1 MKSRIIAIILF
12 AITVFL
18 PPNQIKSNAEN
29 NYISEVYGGL
39 WKDVENFREDS
50 GNTIIDCSNY
60 NTQKQIASSDIPSSF
75 DITTNEET
83 KKFFPPIGNQ
93 GTMNSCVGWATTYYQ
108 YTYEVNR
115 YKNEPTTEENIYSP
129 AWTYNYI
136 NGGSNTSTY
145 IDDGYAVL
153 HNQGAMKLVD
163 YPHPSKYSQYSFN
176 WSTDIP
182 KMIDALEYRTTLDTY
197 CVTDTTYLNKVK
209 ERIANGHVAVVWT
222 NTLGWTVRKN
232 DSGENVIVRS
242 EGNQSGHFMTVVG
255 YDDDFQVTVN
265 GVTLKGAFKLAN
277 SMGTKWSTGNNGYI
291 WVAYD
296 ALDPVSSYGTEWQ
309 EGLGYKERGMVF
321 ASRNINYF
329 HFINVHKC
337 NLYMIGQI
345 DFVSKDPWN
354 LTLYADASD
363 NARTKKW
370 SSSIGSPLS
379 VTGKYTMVFDF
390 FNAGSNYDM
399 NDYLSS
405 NWTVRLNGNPDYNTY
420 NIFTRILDSEGNQVS
435 PPYPYYGKIYGDFDS
450 YSKTTSINLAKGR
463 VTAYDNNEIT
473 AEDVEMVENYIDNNV
488 EFSEL
493 QQFLADYN
501 NDGSVDIQ
509 DVELM
514 NRTLE
519 SDLNGD
525 INNDGEFT
533 VADVVALQKWLLAVP
548 DVKLADWKAGDLCE
562 DDRLD
567 VFDLCLMKRE
577 LLKSN

>member
-1 MKSRIIAIILF
+1 MKRRGAAIILSVII
-12 AITVFL
+12 AFL
-18 PPNQIKSNAEN
+18 SLNSLKSEAEN
-29 NYISEVYGGL
+29 NYTFEVYGGL
-39 WKDVENFREDS
+39 WKDVEDFREDS
-50 GNTIIDCSNY
+50 GNTIIDCSDY
-60 NTQKQIASSDIPSSF
+60 YTQKQKASSDIPSCF

-93 GTMNSCVGWATTYYQ
+93 STINSCVGWATTYYQ

-115 YKNEPTTEENIYSP
+115 YKNEPTTEDNIYSP
-129 AWTYNYI
+129 SWTYNYI
-136 NGGSNTSTY
+136 NGGSNSPTY

-163 YPHPSKYSQYSFN
+163 YPHPTNYSQYSFN

-182 KMIDALEYRTTLDTY
+182 KMIDALEYRTTVETYRLADTSSLDM
-197 CVTDTTYLNKVK
+197 VK
-209 ERIANGHVAVVWT
+209 ERIANGNVAVVWT
-222 NTLGWTVRKN
+222 NLYGWAVREN

-242 EGNQSGHFMTVVG
+242 EGNKNGHFMTVVG

-296 ALDPVSSYGTEWQ
+296 ALDAESSYGTEWQ
-309 EGLGYKERGMVF
+309 EGLGYKERGMAF
-321 ASRNINYF
+321 ASRGTNYF

-354 LTLYADASD
+354 LTLYADASGS
-363 NARTKKW
+363 AKTKKW

-379 VTGKYTMVFDF
+379 VTGKYSLVFDYF
-390 FNAGSNYDM
+390 KAGSYYDM
-399 NDYLSS
+399 NNYLSS
-405 NWTVRLNGNPDYNTY
+405 NWTVKLTGNPNYSTY
-420 NIFTRILDSEGNQVS
+420 NIYTRILDSKANQVS
-435 PPYPYYGKIYGDFDS
+435 PQSPYYGKIDGETDS

-463 VTAYDNNEIT
+463 VSAYDNNEIT
-473 AEDVEMVENYIDNNV
+473 MEDVDMVKNYISNNLQ
-488 EFSEL
+488 FSKL

-501 NDGSVDIQ
+501 NDGNVDML

-519 SDLNGD
+519 LNLKGD
-525 INNDGEFT
+525 INSDGEFNI
-533 VADVVALQKWLLAVP
+533 ADVATLQKWLLGVS
-548 DVKLADWKAGDLCE
+548 DVTLADWKAADFCK

-577 LLKSN
+577 LIYQS